1 MKTKNMVKV
10 GVIGLLTLLLVVL
23 PLVTACAEE
32 APPTVT
38 KPALVKVAYLAD
50 LTGPYAS
57 VGAPLLAGFTDY
69 MEMTNEKGG
78 IDGVPIQVLWADTK
92 ADAALSTAAYKRF
105 KTEGILCLSCMVTP
119 VALAVKT
126 LVNEDKI
133 PGINQTA
140 TLSIYVPPT
149 DYMWC
154 HGGVATDYDL
164 ACLYWFDT
172 QLWDK
177 AKWGQ
182 WTLGIL
188 AHDNA
193 FAKGGIAAMYKFADT
208 YNVKLLQPEI
218 VAVGTLDFS
227 TNIKRLVDAG
237 ADVIFCET
245 LGAASGTVLKQMGEL
260 GVLGTIE
267 EAATTPGKV
276 VPYFGYTSYYVS
288 NLQAALDYAHY
299 TYGARGYAASWEE
312 ELPGVKEC
320 NDFMI
325 AKYGAVLDPLK
336 GGTDYR
342 EGWHN
347 ALTMVAAIKRAQA
360 AVGWENLNGQT
371 LMESGLTGL
380 VLDTQGFSGATGYN
394 DYEGDRINIQ
404 SFRPA
409 AWDAEKN
416 DIAAIGPYINVPEL
430 MRDLEVTSYRPAA
443 AGEGW
448 YIP

>member
-1 MKTKNMVKV
+1 
-10 GVIGLLTLLLVVL
+10 
-23 PLVTACAEE
+23 
-32 APPTVT
+32 
-38 KPALVKVAYLAD
+38 
-50 LTGPYAS
+50 
-57 VGAPLLAGFTDY
+57 
-69 MEMTNEKGG
+69 
-78 IDGVPIQVLWADTK
+78 
-92 ADAALSTAAYKRF
+92 
-105 KTEGILCLSCMVTP
+105 
-119 VALAVKT
+119 
-126 LVNEDKI
+126 
-133 PGINQTA
+133 
-140 TLSIYVPPT
+140 
-149 DYMWC
+149 
-154 HGGVATDYDL
+154 
-164 ACLYWFDT
+164 
-172 QLWDK
+172 
-177 AKWGQ
+177 
-182 WTLGIL
+182 
-188 AHDNA
+188 
-193 FAKGGIAAMYKFADT
+193 
-208 YNVKLLQPEI
+208 
-218 VAVGTLDFS
+218 
-227 TNIKRLVDAG
+227 
-237 ADVIFCET
+237 
-245 LGAASGTVLKQMGEL
+245 MGEL

-267 EAATTPGKV
+267 EAATTPGKI

-288 NLQAALDYAHY
+288 NLQAALDQAHY

-325 AKYGAVLDPLK
+325 AKYGQVLDPLK

-371 LMESGLTGL
+371 LVESGLTGL
-380 VLDTQGFSGATGYN
+380 VLDTQGFSGATGYG

-430 MRDLEVTSYRPAA
+430 MRDLEVTSYTPAA